1 MLQHTGNTWLN
12 FRTSFVN
19 TFEFW
24 QPDHKTRPKSWII
37 LKMCHRNF
45 LDDTT
50 QLNNEKITLWRKD
63 TIKSS
68 KASLTWAQGKGKNQF
83 ICFVLFW
90 ASWNSEP
97 WFHEQTCRS
106 QQEESSSEMIF
117 HLGQCEIT
125 SPVPP
130 AALAAPGL
138 RVSSPHSLESCF
150 YWESRLK
157 LQQRRSTNRFCAEAN
172 ET

>member
-97 WFHEQTCRS
+97 WFPRADLQKPARGIVLWNDFSPGAMRNHLSCAPRS
-106 QQEESSSEMIF
+106 PGSTRTQSELPSFPGELLLVEIKVQAAIKEE
-117 HLGQCEIT
+117 H
-125 SPVPP
+125 
-130 AALAAPGL
+130 
-138 RVSSPHSLESCF
+138 
-150 YWESRLK
+150 K
-157 LQQRRSTNRFCAEAN
+157 LLLCWS
-172 ET
+172 